1 MESAS
6 SKSGN
11 ASAGL
16 VVRYIDDAA
25 IVTAFDLT
33 AVVLP
38 DVNRNCLNYPVSMVH
53 LHSNYP

>member
-16 VVRYIDDAA
+16 VVIYIDDAA

-38 DVNRNCLNYPVSMVH
+38 DVNRNCLKYPVSMAL
-53 LHSNYP
+53 LHSN